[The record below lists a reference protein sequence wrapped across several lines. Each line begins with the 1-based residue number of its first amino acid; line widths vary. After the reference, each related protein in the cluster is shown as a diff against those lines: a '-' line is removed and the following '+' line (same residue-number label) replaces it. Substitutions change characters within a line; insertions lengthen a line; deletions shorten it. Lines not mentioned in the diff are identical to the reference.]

1 MPPSPWEEPGWFES
15 ASAWIQVQLNI
26 HKLSLTGEIIQ
37 PHIRPWSTVLKVPT
51 SGGLLYF
58 KASAPSLAYEPCL
71 TEALVR
77 WRPDLM
83 PELLGGDL
91 ERGWLLMRDSG
102 EPIRESVRAK
112 GDLSH
117 WEVVL
122 PTYAELQIE
131 LSDRVDELLLLGV
144 LDRRLESLPAQFE
157 RLLEDTEAMCL
168 GQPEGLTQAKYEK
181 LQELQPRFARMCAR
195 LAEYGIPESLHHDD
209 FHDANVFLRNGR
221 YILTDWGE
229 ACVSHPFFS
238 MLVNLRSTA
247 YSMKWDF
254 NDPRLIPLRDAY
266 LKPWERFASASDLL
280 AAFRLA
286 MPVAM
291 VNRALTWHHV
301 VSELEGE
308 SRSEHAEAVPGWL
321 MEFLET
327 ETESPVSL

>member
-1 MPPSPWEEPGWFES
+1 MPSSPWEKPGWLES
-15 ASAWIQVQLNI
+15 ASAWIQKQLTI
-26 HKLSLTGEIIQ
+26 HNLALTGEITQ
-37 PHIRPWSTVLKVPT
+37 PHTRPWSTVLKVPT
-51 SGGLLYF
+51 DEGLLYF
-58 KASAPSLAYEPCL
+58 KASAPSLAYEPRL

-77 WRPDLM
+77 WRPDLL
-83 PELLGGDL
+83 PELLGSDL
-91 ERGWLLMRDSG
+91 ERGWLLMCASG
-102 EPIRESVRAK
+102 VPIRESIRAK

-122 PTYAELQIE
+122 PAYAELQIE
-131 LSDRVDELLLLGV
+131 LSNRADELLSLGI

-157 RLLEDTEAMCL
+157 ALLEETEAMCM
-168 GQPEGLTQAKYEK
+168 GKPEGLTQEQYESLSALLPK
-181 LQELQPRFARMCAR
+181 FAQMCDR

-209 FHDANVFLRNGR
+209 FHDANVFLCDGR

-229 ACVSHPFFS
+229 ACLSHPFFS

-247 YSMKWDF
+247 YSMKWEF

-266 LKPWERFASASDLL
+266 LKPWERFAPPSDLL

-308 SRSEHAEAVPGWL
+308 SRAENAEAVPGWL
-321 MEFLET
+321 MEFLEAET
-327 ETESPVSL
+327 ETPVSL